1 MRRLLAPPHRASD
14 PIIWHGLIALLFLVL
29 VLIRIRIPST
39 PYFDEVHY
47 VAAARH
53 FLDLSNAVNLEH
65 PPLGK
70 ELIALSIWLFG
81 DSPFGWRALAAL
93 FGTLALF
100 ATMRAVWLTGRAGTA
115 SVLTGLFVGSNFVLF
130 VQSRIAMLDVFMV
143 SFLMLATWMVVGA
156 FRQNE
161 TARWRLA
168 IGGAAIGAAM
178 ACKWNA
184 VPLAVLPGLTF
195 LAIRVREARW
205 QTLTGTRFAPIRG
218 MALWEAALW
227 LGVWPLA
234 VYWAAFLPY
243 GAFADPGH
251 TSAGIVALHRQMLEL
266 QQQVLKPHPYQSVWW
281 QWIVNGR
288 AIWYLYE
295 VIDGAQRGIMVIGNP
310 VTMIAGLPA
319 LGWCLWAGAKEGRR
333 DCLGVALLYLIS
345 MALWVVAPKPVQF
358 YFHYFLPSIFLSAAL
373 ALAVTEMWQRG
384 WRIVAAGVTLATLI
398 TFAFWYPVLSAAPL
412 AGNQSFLIWAWFDGW
427 R

>member
-1 MRRLLAPPHRASD
+1 MRRLLAPPYRSSD
-14 PIIWHGLIALLFLVL
+14 PILWHGLIALVFLVL
-29 VLIRIRIPST
+29 VLIRIKIPST

-47 VAAARH
+47 LPAARR
-53 FLDLSNAVNLEH
+53 FLDLSHVANLEH

-100 ATMRAVWLTGRAGTA
+100 SSMRAMWLTGRAGTA
-115 SVLTGLFVGSNFVLF
+115 SVLTGLFVATNFVLF
-130 VQSRIAMLDVFMV
+130 VQSRIAMLDVFMA

-168 IGGAAIGAAM
+168 IGGAALGAAM

-195 LAIRVREARW
+195 LALRVQSARW
-205 QTLTGTRFAPIRG
+205 QALTATRYAPIRG

-234 VYWAAFLPY
+234 VYWLAFQPY
-243 GAFADPGH
+243 AAFADPGP
-251 TSAGIVALHRQMLEL
+251 TREGIVALHRHMLDL

-281 QWIVNGR
+281 QWILNSRV
-288 AIWYLYE
+288 IWYLYE
-295 VIDGAQRGIMVIGNP
+295 VIDGAQRGVMLIGNP

-319 LGWCLWAGAKEGRR
+319 LVWCLWVGVKEARR

-373 ALAVTEMWQRG
+373 ALAVQRLWQRG
-384 WRIVAAGVTLATLI
+384 ERLIPAAITLGALAI
-398 TFAFWYPVLSAAPL
+398 FAFWYPVLSGAPL
-412 AGNQSFLIWAWFDGW
+412 EDSQSFLLWAWFEGW